1 MLFHF
6 ALSLFVITNLKV
18 LDFSVRI
25 ISMQLFHHIHDKQFS
40 IPRSK
45 GPILDILIEFFT
57 YIMQFQS
64 HHPTQYSFLLESV
77 SMISQDPLTSSSRT
91 SVFKLLETTSARS
104 AEVLQGW
111 YPLTSLTFNIKT
123 IPDCSLTASLK
134 FDSGS
139 RQMKALPS
147 YKLLVSWR
155 KIQFI
160 NLLFFAF
167 LCADRL
173 TLLDMAW
180 CSSSTNL

>member
-1 MLFHF
+1 MLNYISLLIQLLANIQLVNNRYHMLFHL

-45 GPILDILIEFFT
+45 GPMLDILIEFFT

-123 IPDCSLTASLK
+123 ILRLFTDC
-134 FDSGS
+134 
-139 RQMKALPS
+139 
-147 YKLLVSWR
+147 
-155 KIQFI
+155 
-160 NLLFFAF
+160 FFEI
-167 LCADRL
+167 
-173 TLLDMAW
+173 
-180 CSSSTNL
+180 

>member
-1 MLFHF
+1 M
-6 ALSLFVITNLKV
+6 
-18 LDFSVRI
+18 
-25 ISMQLFHHIHDKQFS
+25 
-40 IPRSK
+40 
-45 GPILDILIEFFT
+45 LDILIEFFT
-57 YIMQFQS
+57 YVMQFQS

-173 TLLDMAW
+173 TLLDMVLLKHHPMKKF
-180 CSSSTNL
+180 CSITPTNLGQLSKPGTD